1 MSNKL
6 RHYIRLMDGSPE
18 LITQWGEFGEN
29 ISRTIQIAID
39 TVSAGAFEEPFF
51 TCSNLSA
58 DGTRFTGVLRV
69 DENNLNSSFLGF
81 VGEEFSKLVET
92 PATKQPIKS
101 PTFSLFSYSFKV
113 FHNNRTTCGESL
125 NNLLTDSVVH
135 IKHIKP
141 LPSANLLQMSFCG
154 LCAFALEGT
163 PKPQHFV
170 KGHTYSLKESV
181 VAGNCEVV
189 YSEVNAEVVNRTVRN
204 SLLNT
209 SLFRDNHMQP
219 QTTLI
224 IAYQIT
230 TTNLPIE
237 VLPIIVWEN
246 KRILSSTF
254 ERGETANTILES
266 NPITTSIVPDTENR
280 FELGFGLG
288 LFKSLTDLRNTGN
301 NQLRRQGTRL
311 TNRLIHDMVQLKTII
326 SNIPA
331 HVNNLVSN
339 LRILPTSI
347 YENTVLRQ
355 PNLNRPIHTNTMD
368 SNLKRRNYGRFLHW
382 LKPVVSSPTIL

>member
-1 MSNKL
+1 MSNNQ

-18 LITQWGEFGEN
+18 LITPWGEFGEN
-29 ISRTIQIAID
+29 IPRTIQIAID
-39 TVSAGAFEEPFF
+39 TVSAGAFEESFF

-58 DGTRFTGVLRV
+58 DRTRFTGILRV

-92 PATKQPIKS
+92 PTTKQPIKS
-101 PTFSLFSYSFKV
+101 PTFSLFPYSFKV

-141 LPSANLLQMSFCG
+141 LPSANLLQMSFSR

-163 PKPQHFV
+163 PKPLHFV
-170 KGHTYSLKESV
+170 KGHTYALKESV
-181 VAGNCEVV
+181 VAGNYEVV

-209 SLFRDNHMQP
+209 NLFRDNHMQP
-219 QTTLI
+219 HATLI
-224 IAYQIT
+224 ITYQIT
-230 TTNLPIE
+230 TTNLPIQI
-237 VLPIIVWEN
+237 LPIILWEN
-246 KRILSSTF
+246 ERKLSPTF
-254 ERGETANTILES
+254 ERSETANTLLES
-266 NPITTSIVPDTENR
+266 NPITTSIIPNTKDW
-280 FELGFGLG
+280 FELGFNLR
-288 LFKSLTDLRNTGN
+288 LLKSLTDLRNTGN
-301 NQLRRQGTRL
+301 NQLRTQRTRL
-311 TNRLIHDMVQLKTII
+311 TNRLIHYMVQLKTII
-326 SNIPA
+326 SNIPTNI
-331 HVNNLVSN
+331 NNLISN

-355 PNLNRPIHTNTMD
+355 PNLNRPIHTNTMYQT
-368 SNLKRRNYGRFLHW
+368 NIKEEGQFLPRLKSW
-382 LKPVVSSPTIL
+382 VSLPNGL